1 MTAKQAPVLLVCDK
15 RQETPALAAVSALG
29 VANTGYGADFAR
41 QLKRQRGLRVVM
53 FVADD
58 LHQPQLLEALALLRQ
73 RYRSALPACLCFCG
87 ETLYQQLRD
96 QAEYDWLA
104 RLARL
109 QDFTG
114 DYPRRLIER
123 QLLQANDQ
131 QLQRQ
136 RRQAELDLYAY
147 MARVSRLERWDNE
160 HFPELMALIAAVCGA
175 DISILLDKSLAPLAV
190 QSHQRDMS
198 WSDTAAIELAG
209 FMEQQLAHSDKP
221 ILVNLEQAVP
231 YHAVFTQQWQC
242 VVGGSLVIP
251 LRCYQ
256 QVAAVLVLG
265 FESSSLAQLDLSVVN
280 LIEKIA
286 EQLRSQLERQL
297 SQQRLKT
304 QYQRLRNT
312 IRSLHDTREQLY
324 HAEKLSSLGELAAG
338 IAHEINNPVAY
349 VMGNFGPL
357 DEYVQSMVQLLELH
371 QQFMAVLQSGST
383 QEREQLQQQ
392 LLMQQQEADLDFILD
407 DVFALVADSREG
419 LERVCDIVKN
429 LRAFARKDDIEMA
442 PVNVCQVLTAT
453 LKLVKHQLNGG
464 IEGVN
469 HVDAEAQVSGSAGML
484 GQVFLNLIQNAIH
497 AMAGGGRL
505 EIASSTAGQRL
516 LLSFSDN
523 GSGMPADVVTRI
535 LDPFF
540 TTKEVGKGT
549 GLGLSTVYGI
559 VKKHQGDI
567 QVSSEPG
574 VGTRFEL
581 SLPLCP

>member
-1 MTAKQAPVLLVCDK
+1 MTAKQAPVLLVYDK
-15 RQETPALAAVSALG
+15 RLETPALAAVSALG

-53 FVADD
+53 FVAAD

-87 ETLYQQLRD
+87 ETLY
-96 QAEYDWLA
+96 
-104 RLARL
+104 
-109 QDFTG
+109 
-114 DYPRRLIER
+114 
-123 QLLQANDQ
+123 
-131 QLQRQ
+131 
-136 RRQAELDLYAY
+136 
-147 MARVSRLERWDNE
+147 
-160 HFPELMALIAAVCGA
+160 
-175 DISILLDKSLAPLAV
+175 
-190 QSHQRDMS
+190 
-198 WSDTAAIELAG
+198 
-209 FMEQQLAHSDKP
+209 
-221 ILVNLEQAVP
+221 
-231 YHAVFTQQWQC
+231 
-242 VVGGSLVIP
+242 
-251 LRCYQ
+251 
-256 QVAAVLVLG
+256 
-265 FESSSLAQLDLSVVN
+265 
-280 LIEKIA
+280 
-286 EQLRSQLERQL
+286 
-297 SQQRLKT
+297 
-304 QYQRLRNT
+304 
-312 IRSLHDTREQLY
+312 
-324 HAEKLSSLGELAAG
+324 
-338 IAHEINNPVAY
+338 
-349 VMGNFGPL
+349 
-357 DEYVQSMVQLLELH
+357 

-442 PVNVCQVLTAT
+442 PVNVCQILTAT
-453 LKLVKHQLNGG
+453 LKLVKHQLNAG
-464 IEGVN
+464 IEVVN
-469 HVDAEAQVSGSAGML
+469 HVDAGAQVSGSAGML

-497 AMAGGGRL
+497 VMADGGQL

-516 LLSFSDN
+516 LLSFSDH

-535 LDPFF
+535 FDPFF

-549 GLGLSTVYGI
+549 GPGLSTVYGI

>member
-15 RQETPALAAVSALG
+15 RLETPALAAVSALG
-29 VANTGYGADFAR
+29 VANAGYGADFAR

-58 LHQPQLLEALALLRQ
+58 LHQPQLLEALALL
-73 RYRSALPACLCFCG
+73 
-87 ETLYQQLRD
+87 
-96 QAEYDWLA
+96 
-104 RLARL
+104 
-109 QDFTG
+109 
-114 DYPRRLIER
+114 
-123 QLLQANDQ
+123 
-131 QLQRQ
+131 RQ

-286 EQLRSQLERQL
+286 EQLRSQLERQP

-464 IEGVN
+464 IEVVN
-469 HVDAEAQVSGSAGML
+469 HVDAGAQVSGSAGML

-497 AMAGGGRL
+497 AMAVV
-505 EIASSTAGQRL
+505 AGWKL
-516 LLSFSDN
+516 LQVPQ
-523 GSGMPADVVTRI
+523 GSGYY
-535 LDPFF
+535 
-540 TTKEVGKGT
+540 
-549 GLGLSTVYGI
+549 S
-559 VKKHQGDI
+559 
-567 QVSSEPG
+567 VS
-574 VGTRFEL
+574 VIMAAVCRRMW
-581 SLPLCP
+581 